1 MVAKKL
7 ETKHECGLDR
17 KLCMYLPCIAR
28 RTKKI
33 QVPAGSRARAAGR
46 PGRGKRAPQPGLFFS
61 TRSGLLRRGCQ
72 HHPSTAAPRVQPESQ
87 PHSASSCRR
96 ICTPPTAPVTEAES
110 SGGAGACF
118 LLSLIVSSIHSSRV
132 GVSEL

>member
-28 RTKKI
+28 RTKKSKFL
-33 QVPAGSRARAAGR
+33 QGAGPGQQAGLAEANELLSLAYSLAHVLVCYVGAASII
-46 PGRGKRAPQPGLFFS
+46 PLQ
-61 TRSGLLRRGCQ
+61 Q
-72 HHPSTAAPRVQPESQ
+72 HQESNLSHQ